1 MAVNIG
7 PRIGIDG
14 EAEYRKQI
22 QRIIQETK
30 TLKSEYEKVSSAMEK
45 GKTTLKGN
53 AEQHRILAE
62 QIKKQEEVVKQ
73 NARMLD
79 EARAKYDR
87 LDAELQIIE
96 ATFGENSDE
105 VKALTAEQEKAATA
119 CLKWEENTNKA
130 TTALNNM
137 KAELDG
143 LPSNIELVGQ
153 KMEAAGQKIS
163 SVGQGITNAG
173 YSLAPMSTAA
183 AGLIGG
189 SVKTFMDFE
198 HQMSRVKAISGA
210 TEAEFALLNEKAKE
224 MGSSTK
230 FTATESA
237 QAFEYMGMAGW
248 KAEDMLDGIAPIM
261 ELAAA
266 SGEDLAGVSDIVT
279 DALTA
284 FGLEAKDAAHFA
296 DVLAAAS
303 VNSNTN
309 VSMLGESFKYAAPL
323 AGSLGY
329 SIDDTA
335 IALGLMANNGVKA
348 DMAGT
353 TLRSLLTRMAK
364 PTKESQA
371 AMDRL
376 GISMADDT
384 GRMYS
389 LSEILGQL
397 RGSFGEINMPV
408 EEFNAQV
415 TELDRQLED
424 GEISESQYNK
434 ALEELTKQAYGAEGA
449 EKARA
454 AAMLAGQRGMSGLL
468 AIVNSSTN
476 DYNSLSD
483 AIYNSKDAAHTMAEE
498 MENNTQGAW
507 TEAKSAV
514 EGAAI
519 ELGEVFAPY
528 VKEAA
533 DKVKELA
540 TAFSELDPKTQE
552 MIAKGVALAA
562 VAAPILIGVGNIT
575 TAFGNMVSGGGKV
588 LEFVGKLS
596 GGMSGAAGAGTSLGT
611 GAEAAAGGI
620 AGIATPAAIAV
631 GAIALLAGAFV
642 TAYNNDDEFAKKVD
656 EDWANIK
663 QSITDVINT
672 IKPEWEAFSKF
683 FSPVFTEAME
693 SIDRRLQQ
701 FKTNFEGWADIIHG
715 ILEGDWSR
723 AWDGAKK
730 VVFSANDAIKE
741 DSRTQTRTIES
752 LFKNMKIEFPH
763 IKVPKFEKVGENEWG
778 IPRFELRWKWYAKAM
793 DGGMRLTSPTVF
805 GASNGTLMAG
815 GERGNEWVIGENSIL
830 GMIRSAV
837 RSSVGYIPDT
847 GNTVNIG
854 DTQIVINAAP
864 GQDVEEIAD
873 AVDEIITMRYQQA
886 RQAWA

>member
-45 GKTTLKGN
+45 GKTTLRGN
-53 AEQHRILAE
+53 AEQRRILSE
-62 QIKKQEEVVKQ
+62 QIKVQEQRVKELSD
-73 NARMLD
+73 MVEKSSD
-79 EARAKYDR
+79 KFG
-87 LDAELQIIE
+87 DADQK
-96 ATFGENSDE
+96 T
-105 VKALTAEQEKAATA
+105 
-119 CLKWEENTNKA
+119 LKWKEALYAAETE
-130 TTALNNM
+130 LNNLRQ
-137 KAELDG
+137 ELKD
-143 LPSNIELVGQ
+143 LPNQIELMGQ
-153 KMEAAGQKIS
+153 KMESAGQKIS
-163 SVGQGITNAG
+163 SVGQGITNFG
-173 YSLAPMSTAA
+173 NSLRPMSTAA
-183 AGLIGG
+183 AGIIGG
-189 SVKTFMDFE
+189 SVKVFMDFE

-210 TEAEFALLNEKAKE
+210 TGSEFELLNEKAKE

-335 IALGLMANNGVKA
+335 IALGLMANNGIKA

-389 LSEILGQL
+389 LAEILDQL
-397 RGSFGEINMPV
+397 RGSFGEINIPV
-408 EEFNAQV
+408 EEFNSQV
-415 TELDRQLED
+415 AELDRQLEA
-424 GEISESQYNK
+424 GELSESKYSK
-434 ALEELTKQAYGAEGA
+434 ALEELTLQAYGAEGA

-468 AIVNSSTN
+468 AIVNTSTT
-476 DYNSLSD
+476 DYNALTE
-483 AIYNSKDAAHTMAEE
+483 AIYNSEGAAHSMAET
-498 MENNTQGAW
+498 MEADTAGSW
-507 TEAKSAV
+507 TRAMSAV
-514 EGAAI
+514 EGAGI
-519 ELGEVFAPY
+519 TLGEVFSPY
-528 VKEAA
+528 VEAAA
-533 DKVKELA
+533 DKVQELA
-540 TAFSELDPKTQE
+540 TAFSELDPETQK
-552 MIAKGVALAA
+552 MVAKGIALAA
-562 VAAPILIGVGNIT
+562 VAAPLVIGVGNVT
-575 TAFGNMVSGGGKV
+575 SAFGGMVSGGGKV
-588 LEFVGKLS
+588 LKLIGS
-596 GGMSGAAGAGTSLGT
+596 LTGGMSGAATAAGSLGSGAG
-611 GAEAAAGGI
+611 AASAGI
-620 AGIATPAAIAV
+620 AGIAAPAAVAV
-631 GAIALLAGAFV
+631 GAVALLGGAFV
-642 TAYNNDDEFAKKVD
+642 TAYQNDEEFAKKVN
-656 EDWANIK
+656 EDWAEIK
-663 QSITDVINT
+663 QDITDVINV
-672 IKPEWEAFSKF
+672 IKPEWEAFSKT
-683 FSPVFTEAME
+683 FSPVFTAAME
-693 SIDRRLQQ
+693 SIDRRLEQ
-701 FKTNFEGWADIIHG
+701 FKTNFQGWADIIHG

-723 AWDGAKK
+723 AWEGAKN
-730 VVFSANDAIKE
+730 VVFSANDAMQE
-741 DSRTQTRTIES
+741 NSRTNKEAIEGIFS
-752 LFKNMKIEFPH
+752 KLNIELPH
-763 IKVPKFEKVGENEWG
+763 IKLPHFYVKSTDGLGLPSIG
-778 IPRFELRWKWYAKAM
+778 IDWYAKAM
-793 DGGMRLTSPTVF
+793 DGGMRLTSPTIF
-805 GASNGTLMAG
+805 GASNGSLLAG
-815 GERGNEWVIGENSIL
+815 GEAGNEWVIGESSIL
-830 GMIRSAV
+830 SMIRSAV
-837 RSSVGYIPDT
+837 RSSVGYIPDA

-864 GQDVEEIAD
+864 GQDAEEIAD